1 VYKLNKRPEKD
12 SLVLG
17 KVIKVLNNGA
27 FVDLIEYK
35 NLEAFLPIYE
45 VTSGKI
51 KNIKHFIKE
60 GDLLILKVFDIRKG
74 NIDVSLRRV
83 NKEEKRNKLS
93 SYKKEVRAFKLIEQV
108 AKENN
113 LDPQE
118 FFEKFFERYVE
129 KYGSLY
135 DYFIEVAKRPSLF
148 KLKLPKKIKDRIL
161 ELIKSNIKIPEV
173 NIKIIME
180 IFTFEGDGIERI
192 KKLLLGV
199 LERDK
204 NSEIIYLGTP
214 KYELT
219 MKGEDYKEIRKRL
232 EKVLNYLTNESKK
245 LNINFSYS
253 EVKE

>member
-1 VYKLNKRPEKD
+1 MYKLNKRPEKD